1 MALRIQV
8 VDPHD
13 MAAVD
18 AWHAVYLAADEHGRD
33 WATPYRLEEIR
44 ADLQAQEKGRW
55 VAAYSGVVDDRVVVA
70 GAVETPL
77 LDNLSTAWIQV
88 HTRPDARGRG
98 HGSAMLAHLEE
109 MAASRSRTILSGE
122 AAWGYDEPP
131 DGTGAPVVG
140 WLARRGFRLGLVDVQ
155 RDLRLPV
162 PEAVLAE
169 LAAEVA
175 PRHAAY
181 TLRSWVGPVPGE
193 IVDSYALLVAS
204 LPVEAPVGELHLEPE
219 AVDVEHL
226 RDREATL
233 ARQGRTKYN
242 TVALDEAGRVVAYTD
257 VVTSE
262 HEGSRAFQWGTLV
275 RREDRG
281 HRLGLAVKVANLAL
295 LQRERPDLTRVTT
308 YNAEANTH
316 MIGVNQRLGFLPV
329 ERLGEFEKQ
338 LGRAASG
345 QSLRSRT

>member
-1 MALRIQV
+1 MTLRIQL

-13 MAAVD
+13 AAAVD

-33 WATPYRLEEIR
+33 WATPYRLEELR

-55 VAAYSGVVDDRVVVA
+55 VAACSGVVEGGVVVA

-98 HGSAMLAHLEE
+98 HGSAMLAHLVDI
-109 MAASRSRTILSGE
+109 AVSRGRTILAGE
-122 AAWGYDEPP
+122 AAWGYDAPA
-131 DGTGAPVVG
+131 DGTGVPVVE

-162 PEAVLAE
+162 PESALAA
-169 LAAEVA
+169 LAAEA
-175 PRHAAY
+175 AAHHTAY
-181 TLRSWVGPVPGE
+181 TLRSWVGPVPGD
-193 IVDSYALLVAS
+193 ILDSYAVLVAS

-233 ARQGRTKYN
+233 SRQGRTRYN
-242 TVALDEAGRVVAYTD
+242 TVALAADGQVAAFTD
-257 VVTSE
+257 IVSSE
-262 HEGSRAFQWGTLV
+262 HEGRRAFQWGTLV
-275 RREDRG
+275 RRQDRG

-295 LQRERPDLTRVTT
+295 VQRERPDLTRVTT

-316 MIGVNQRLGFLPV
+316 MIGVNQRLGFQPV
-329 ERLGEFEKQ
+329 ERLGEFERH
-338 LGRAASG
+338 LGGA
-345 QSLRSRT
+345 T